1 MSFFLGAV
9 FGGYLGYAWTTFTK
23 DDWKLYK

>member
-1 MSFFLGAV
+1 MSFFLGTV

-23 DDWKLYK
+23 DDFKFYN